1 MDLQRG
7 HYRLVA
13 LHAGDRHLQ
22 GGHQKFSTT
31 FWGREVAWFSK
42 GVVGLEPRFS
52 WKVPTAEVKNP
63 CQVILE
69 RDQDYIWQY
78 QIENNCQILSEIT
91 AKVDGPV
98 FIFDLPNA
106 ASNSSKLSENTVQ
119 EQPYI
124 IRRTAI
130 VCCTVFKTFEA
141 RQLVA
146 QLDW

>member
-1 MDLQRG
+1 M
-7 HYRLVA
+7 
-13 LHAGDRHLQ
+13 LHIY
-22 GGHQKFSTT
+22 
-31 FWGREVAWFSK
+31 
-42 GVVGLEPRFS
+42 S
-52 WKVPTAEVKNP
+52 WNSWIGSANTN
-63 CQVILE
+63 QLYDFLGTILE

-78 QIENNCQILSEIT
+78 QIENNRKILSEIT

-119 EQPYI
+119 VQPYI

-141 RQLVA
+141 GGGGNL
-146 QLDW
+146 